1 MKNIFKYS
9 LALLTV
15 VLGFA
20 SCDSEKDENYQP
32 ASISGSQVFFAN
44 DLQTKYEISPDANSF
59 AVTISRGAASG
70 ALNVPLKVTQS
81 EGSIFT
87 VPSTVNFAD
96 GAKDAS
102 ITITYDPAQIVYG
115 DYATIK
121 IEVGDAALTT
131 PYGLSSYEF
140 TAGVTAWVDY
150 GKGYYRED
158 IISTWYSLGHPVYDV
173 VIQKNT
179 VKDGFYRIVNPYGAT
194 YANAIAEALGGD
206 DWADYYDYDNDYY
219 MEIDASNPNTVYV
232 LESKTG
238 AIIDPAS
245 GNISFSSIVAYYLS
259 KGQSLADVQA
269 QHPEYF
275 GTLKDGIITMPA
287 GSMLISEENYNDG
300 AWSTAARN
308 GLFAVALPG
317 SVIADYS
324 LDVAYVGRYTSAEN
338 VDYARLEFTFGPDV
352 ESVKYA
358 LVAPDGDVD
367 ATAAGIQD
375 GSVEAA
381 EISASGTAEVAYGA
395 SGKYTLVAVVYA
407 GGEAVGV
414 EAFTFKLQSSGD
426 TAETWTAIFIGDYTY
441 GAQNYSTGSVLFGE
455 TVTDNDLTL
464 YQSDSNPSRY
474 RIAPLWNENEVG
486 LVFEMDDNGVITVD
500 GVETGLVSS
509 EGMIYATDFVTGE
522 LANMPSYYEE
532 GVFYFYLAYHLEGD
546 TQAGFAF
553 EQDTFTLTA
562 QAQAAMKKAAK
573 KFTVK
578 KAAKRSSKRSAAKK
592 AVAKKIITKQ
602 HIMKLQREK
611 ASLR

>member
-81 EGSIFT
+81 EGSIFN
-87 VPSTVNFAD
+87 VPTSVSFAD
-96 GAKDAS
+96 GEKDAK
-102 ITITYDPAQIVYG
+102 IVVTYDPTKIVYG

-121 IEVGDAALTT
+121 IEVADASMTT
-131 PYGLSSYEF
+131 PYGLSSCQI

-158 IISTWYSLGHPVYDV
+158 LISTWYSLGNPVYEV
-173 VIQKNT
+173 VIEKNT
-179 VKDGFYRIVNPYGAT
+179 VKDGMYRIVNPYGKS
-194 YANAIAEALGGD
+194 YGNAISEALGGD

-219 MEIDASNPNTVYV
+219 MEIDASDPNSVYV
-232 LESKTG
+232 LASKSG
-238 AIIDPAS
+238 ATIDPSS
-245 GNISFSSIVAYYLS
+245 GMFGFSSMVAYYLS
-259 KGQSLADVQA
+259 KGKTIDEIKAA
-269 QHPEYF
+269 NPEYF

-287 GSMLISEENYNDG
+287 SSMLICEENYNDG
-300 AWSTAARN
+300 AWYVGGKK

-324 LDVAYVGRYTSAEN
+324 LDVTYVGRYTSAEN